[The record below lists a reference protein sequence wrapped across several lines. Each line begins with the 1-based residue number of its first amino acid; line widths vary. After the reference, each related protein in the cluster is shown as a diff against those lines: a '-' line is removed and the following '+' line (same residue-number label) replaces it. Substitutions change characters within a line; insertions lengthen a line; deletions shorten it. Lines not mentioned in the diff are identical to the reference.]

1 MLLPK
6 KVKHRKHHKG
16 RSRGQLLASSKTAVS
31 FGSYGLK
38 AMTGAWVTSR
48 QIEAAR
54 KSLTRYVQKT
64 GRAISRHL
72 KRGGKLWIRIFPDKP
87 ITFHGSENTM
97 GSGKGAVD
105 HYVAVVRPGTVMFE
119 IDGVTREVAS
129 EALTLAGHKLPV
141 KISVVAKA

>member
-16 RSRGQLLASSKTAVS
+16 RSRGKLNATQKIAVS

-38 AMTGAWVTSR
+38 ATTGAWVTSR

-54 KSLTRYVQKT
+54 RT
-64 GRAISRHL
+64 ISRHL

-87 ITFHGSENTM
+87 VTMHGSENTM
-97 GSGKGAVD
+97 GSGKGSVD

-119 IDGVTREVAS
+119 IDGVTQAVAT
-129 EALTLAGHKLPV
+129 EALKLASYKMPT
-141 KISVVAKA
+141 KTVVIGRNAVRV